1 MNKRSP
7 RLAEPTLYD
16 AIGAGYSER
25 RQPDPR
31 IFEVLRSALGEARR
45 IVNVGA
51 GTGSYEPPEITVA
64 AVEPSSVMAA
74 QRPAHAVPAVLSTA
88 ERLPF
93 VDDAFDGALA
103 VLTIHHWHDPAR
115 GLRELRRVTAGPI
128 VILTFDPE
136 VASSWWLPDDYA
148 PELKALPVRDAPDLQ
163 LLESELGQ
171 IEVQVL
177 PVPARCRD
185 GFLMSFWDRPE
196 LVLDPEARAATSGF
210 TMLSDDVQE
219 RICATLRA
227 DLRSGRWDDGYGE
240 LRTLSEFDSGLRLV
254 IARG

>member
-1 MNKRSP
+1 M
-7 RLAEPTLYD
+7 AESTLYD

-31 IFEVLRSALGEARR
+31 ISEVVRSALGEARR
-45 IVNVGA
+45 ILNVGA
-51 GTGSYEPPEITVA
+51 GAGSYEPGDITVA

-74 QRPAHAVPAVLSTA
+74 QRPAHLVPAVLSTA
-88 ERLPF
+88 ESLPF
-93 VDDAFDGALA
+93 VDGAFDGALA
-103 VLTIHHWHDPAR
+103 VLTIHHWRDAAR
-115 GLRELRRVTAGPI
+115 GLGELRRVTAGPI

-148 PELKALPVRDAPDLQ
+148 PELKSLTVRDAPDLQ
-163 LLESELGQ
+163 VLRRELGE

-210 TMLSDDVQE
+210 ATLSEDVQE
-219 RICATLRA
+219 RICAILRA
-227 DLRSGRWDDGYGE
+227 DLRSGEWDARYGE
-240 LRTLSEFDSGLRLV
+240 LRTLPEFDAGLRLV
-254 IARG
+254 LARG